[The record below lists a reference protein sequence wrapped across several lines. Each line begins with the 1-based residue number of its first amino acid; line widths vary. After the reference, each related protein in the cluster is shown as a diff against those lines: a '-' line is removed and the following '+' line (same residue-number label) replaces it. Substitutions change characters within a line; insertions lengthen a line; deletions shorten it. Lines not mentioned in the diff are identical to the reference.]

1 MASTSFFKNS
11 GTSATLQTSF
21 NQSVQDAQA
30 AQAAAEAAQTAA
42 EAAQTAA
49 ENARDTANTH
59 AGNAQSYAGTASTA
73 VTNAGNHEA
82 DALKIASTAHNSQY
96 TLSDGAT
103 GFSSLHYSTESANSA
118 TTASGH
124 ATTASGHVTTASG
137 HADNA
142 QDWAVK
148 VNGIIEST
156 DYSSKAHAIGGTG
169 VTSQTGPA
177 KDWAIGTGA
186 VDSSGEYSAKKY
198 AIGDMTTG
206 SSKQWALGG
215 GSGFTTSTAVAGGL
229 YSAKYYAEQAQN
241 SASTASGTLASFQA
255 IYLGSGSSDP
265 TSGHTSGD
273 LFFNTNDNVLKYFNG
288 SAWISLSASVGASV
302 GEAIAFA
309 IAL

>member
-1 MASTSFFKNS
+1 MASTHKDNAANS
-11 GTSATLQTSF
+11 
-21 NQSVQDAQA
+21 
-30 AQAAAEAAQTAA
+30 
-42 EAAQTAA
+42 
-49 ENARDTANTH
+49 
-59 AGNAQSYAGTASTA
+59 
-73 VTNAGNHEA
+73 EA

-103 GFSSLHYSTESANSA
+103 GFSSLHYSTQSANSA
-118 TTASGH
+118 TASGH
-124 ATTASGHVTTASG
+124 ATTASG

-148 VNGIIEST
+148 GQR
-156 DYSSKAHAIGGTG
+156 YYRYAHASSKAHAIGGTG

-186 VDSSGEYSAKKY
+186 VDSSGEFSSKKY

-206 SSKQWALGG
+206 SAKQWALGG
-215 GSGFTTSTAVAGGL
+215 GSGFNTNTVVAGGL

-241 SASTASGTLASFQA
+241 SASSASGSLSSFQE

-265 TSGHTSGD
+265 SSGHTAGD
-273 LFFNTNDNVLKYFNG
+273 LFFRTDLQKLRYYTGNTWVSIDAGVTAG
-288 SAWISLSASVGASV
+288 S
-302 GEAIAFA
+302 AIAFA

>member
-1 MASTSFFKNS
+1 MSASTSFFKQS
-11 GTSATLQTSF
+11 GTSATLQTTF
-21 NQSVQDAQA
+21 NQTVADAQA
-30 AQAAAEAAQTAA
+30 AQQAAEDARDLALQYK
-42 EAAQTAA
+42 TAA

-59 AGNAQSYAGTASTA
+59 AGNAQTSAGTASTA

-82 DALKIASTAHNSQY
+82 DALKIASTAHNTQY

-124 ATTASGHVTTASG
+124 ATTASGH
-137 HADNA
+137 ADNA

-148 VNGIIEST
+148 VNGIVESA

-177 KDWAIGTGA
+177 KDWAIATGA
-186 VDSSGEYSAKKY
+186 VDSSGEFSSKKY

-206 SSKQWALGG
+206 SAKQWALGG
-215 GSGFTTSTAVAGGL
+215 GSGFNTNTVVAGGL

-241 SASTASGTLASFQA
+241 SASSASGSLSSFQE

-265 TSGHTSGD
+265 SSGHTAGD
-273 LFFNTNDNVLKYFNG
+273 LFFRTDLQKLRYYTGNTWVSIDAGVTAG
-288 SAWISLSASVGASV
+288 S
-302 GEAIAFA
+302 AIAFA

>member
-1 MASTSFFKNS
+1 MAASTSFKQS
-11 GTSATLQTSF
+11 GTSATLQTTF
-21 NQSVQDAQA
+21 NQTVADAQA
-30 AQAAAEAAQTAA
+30 AQAAAEAARDLALQYK
-42 EAAQTAA
+42 TAA

-59 AGNAQSYAGTASTA
+59 AGNAQSDAGLASTHKD
-73 VTNAGNHEA
+73 NAANSEA

-118 TTASGH
+118 TTAAGH
-124 ATTASGHVTTASG
+124 ATTASG

-148 VNGIIEST
+148 TNGIIEST

-186 VDSSGEYSAKKY
+186 VDSSGEFSSKKY

-206 SSKQWALGG
+206 SAKQWALGG
-215 GSGFTTSTAVAGGL
+215 GSGFNTNTVVAGGL

-241 SASTASGTLASFQA
+241 SATASGSLSSFQA
-255 IYLGSGSSDP
+255 IYLGSMVHQTQLRAWDA
-265 TSGHTSGD
+265 GD
-273 LFFNTNDNVLKYFNG
+273 LFFNTNDNVLKYFDG
-288 SAWISLSASVGASV
+288 SNWISTDVGASRFGNRFRNRV
-302 GEAIAFA
+302 IGNQNGTRI
-309 IAL
+309 

>member
-59 AGNAQSYAGTASTA
+59 AGNAQSDAGTASTA

-118 TTASGH
+118 TTA
-124 ATTASGHVTTASG
+124 AGHVTTASG

-148 VNGIIEST
+148 VNGIIESS

-169 VTSQTGPA
+169 VTSQTGA
-177 KDWAIGTGA
+177 SKDWAIGTGA
-186 VDSSGEYSAKKY
+186 VDSSGEFSSKKY

-241 SASTASGTLASFQA
+241 SASTASGSLASFQA

>member
-21 NQSVQDAQA
+21 NVSVQDAQA
-30 AQAAAEAAQTAA
+30 AQAAAEAARDSALQYK
-42 EAAQTAA
+42 TAA

-59 AGNAQSYAGTASTA
+59 AGNAQTSAGTATAA

-96 TLSDGAT
+96 TLTDGAT

-124 ATTASGHVTTASG
+124 VTTALGHSNTASG

-148 VNGIIEST
+148 VNGIVESA

-169 VTSQTGPA
+169 VTSQTGA
-177 KDWAIGTGA
+177 SKDWAISSSA
-186 VDSSGEYSAKKY
+186 VDSSGEFSSKKY

-206 SSKQWALGG
+206 SAKQWALGG

-241 SASTASGTLASFQA
+241 SASNASGSLASFQE

-288 SAWISLSASVGASV
+288 SNWISLSSNVGASV